1 MKKISDPNL
10 LQKLEGKQKPA
21 SAPSQSKR
29 TQPVPVTDKDLIEKL
44 EHDNKRLNTVNN
56 LMNNALDVKV
66 VEVPFKVHIPVV
78 KEVIK
83 EVPVEKIVEKIV
95 EKPVEKIVEKIVKKV
110 IEKPK
115 IVHKYV
121 EVPVAIQQPKQNVKR
136 ETTEKITIKNNK
148 ISKSNRVSTLK
159 KLDDLLDR

>member
-95 EKPVEKIVEKIVKKV
+95 EKPVEKIVEKV

-136 ETTEKITIKNNK
+136 ETTEKITIKNNR

>member
-1 MKKISDPNL
+1 VKKISDPNL

-95 EKPVEKIVEKIVKKV
+95 EKPVEKIVEKV

-136 ETTEKITIKNNK
+136 ETTEKITIKNNR